1 MCQKELLQRAM
12 PKDVEIDVEE
22 QINVTEADTQLCEN
36 INIGDE
42 DFSILD
48 TTVIENVSN
57 FSCIF

>member
-1 MCQKELLQRAM
+1 MVLIYKSNSMCQKELLKRAM

-22 QINVTEADTQLCEN
+22 Q